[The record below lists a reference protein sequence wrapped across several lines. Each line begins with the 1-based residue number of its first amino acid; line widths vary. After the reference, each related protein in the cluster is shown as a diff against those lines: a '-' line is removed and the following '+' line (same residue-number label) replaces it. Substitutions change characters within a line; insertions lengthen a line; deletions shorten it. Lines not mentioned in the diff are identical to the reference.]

1 MAMYSF
7 GNGANGRL
15 GLGNTRDQWEPK
27 IVSKFN
33 TLAPATTKSIRVFP
47 SFSKFLSG
55 GNRQNKD
62 STEGDIMA
70 ESLVLKKR
78 TGIISDQIA
87 CGLRHSAIVE
97 RDTGHVYAF
106 GYGGNGELGQGPTLV
121 DLHIPTILHPEFTSK
136 WRCVTLACGG
146 QHNLAICQPTL
157 GEDSYRFEGAAET
170 NRENHRQVLFAWGRG
185 LEGQLGI
192 GGISSSV
199 PRSVPLKQHKTSD
212 AIVSVACGE
221 YHSVVMTRDGL
232 VYTFGQNM
240 CGNLGLGHYRDS
252 KHPSLMNIKKFK
264 RKAVV
269 AVKCSTSFTLFLC
282 NDTPQGG
289 PSKEAANEKFTGS
302 EKSSNN
308 EIAGAI
314 KKNADEASEELQTNT
329 SCDDRD
335 NINIPKHGSDSNAG
349 GVIDNVD
356 DIGSDQKEV
365 EKHFQVWEK
374 RYCHSGSTQ
383 SNPILA
389 I

>member
-1 MAMYSF
+1 M
-7 GNGANGRL
+7 G
-15 GLGNTRDQWEPK
+15 TK

-33 TLAPATTKSIRVFP
+33 TLARATTKSTRVFP
-47 SFSKFLSG
+47 SFSKLLGG

-62 STEGDIMA
+62 SIDSDAITEN
-70 ESLVLKKR
+70 LVIKKR

-87 CGLRHSAIVE
+87 CGLRHSVIVE

-136 WRCVTLACGG
+136 WACVTLACGG
-146 QHNLAICQPTL
+146 QHNLAICRPAL
-157 GEDSYRFEGAAET
+157 SESSHRFDGAAVT
-170 NRENHRQVLFAWGRG
+170 NENHRQVLFSWGRG

-199 PRSVPLKQHKTSD
+199 PRSVPLMQHKTSD
-212 AIVSVACGE
+212 AIVNVACGE
-221 YHSVVMTRDGL
+221 YHSVVMTKDGL

-252 KHPSLMNIKKFK
+252 KHPSLMNIEKFK

-282 NDTPQGG
+282 NDTPQSRL
-289 PSKEAANEKFTGS
+289 SKEATNAKPIGS

-308 EIAGAI
+308 EVGGVI
-314 KKNADEASEELQTNT
+314 KKNANEASETLQNNT
-329 SCDDRD
+329 TYDDRD
-335 NINIPKHGSDSNAG
+335 NISIPKHGSDSNPS
-349 GVIDNVD
+349 GVIDNID
-356 DIGSDQKEV
+356 GIGSDQKEV

-374 RYCHSGSTQ
+374 DIATVGALS
-383 SNPILA
+383 
-389 I
+389 